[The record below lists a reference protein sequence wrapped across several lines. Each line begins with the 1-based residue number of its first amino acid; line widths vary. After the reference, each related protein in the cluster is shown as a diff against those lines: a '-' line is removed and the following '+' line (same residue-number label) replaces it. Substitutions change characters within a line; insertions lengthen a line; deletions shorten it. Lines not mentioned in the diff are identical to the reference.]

1 MKNEVEKTMA
11 RSVSKKKN
19 YCKYCIAILLIIMG
33 REELLMLI

>member
-1 MKNEVEKTMA
+1 MKNEVEIPPEL
-11 RSVSKKKN
+11 KKKN